1 MYEVLLCICMW
12 FVLHAC
18 CIMFV
23 VYGMYLW
30 ISVCMCV
37 CSTMGRENMCFYYCV
52 MYDSYAYMHCV
63 CVACWVCMYYI
74 VLWVYVEHTL
84 FACEGCICVVCGSVY
99 PCLKLCVV
107 SVELWVSG
115 FLVLSSSS
123 SHWIQWFS
131 RPMVLSLG
139 PPGRCLQAV
148 WLAGVAC
155 WWLTMGSSR
164 MEPGQGS
171 EVTDVTNSAHWEW
184 SLFQSPGSKALSASS

>member
-1 MYEVLLCICMW
+1 MVCTYEYLC
-12 FVLHAC
+12 A
-18 CIMFV
+18 
-23 VYGMYLW
+23 
-30 ISVCMCV
+30 CV
-37 CSTMGRENMCFYYCV
+37 CVVQWDVKICV
-52 MYDSYAYMHCV
+52 FTIVWCMTHMHTCIVCV
-63 CVACWVCMYYI
+63 CVACWACRYYI

-99 PCLKLCVV
+99 PRLKLCVV

-123 SHWIQWFS
+123 SHWIQWLS

-139 PPGRCLQAV
+139 SPGRCLQAV
-148 WLAGVAC
+148 WSAGIAC

-164 MEPGQGS
+164 MEPGQGN